1 MACHGVILERSG
13 ALKTNPMGSSAGPPP
28 APAASA
34 SSPLPRQ
41 AQGHKV
47 VSLAQLHNKR
57 PPAATGLRLDF
68 DDGGSEHMSTTTTSS
83 ASSILSDE
91 LATQFDRY
99 KNEMA
104 RMFQDHVRIV
114 DVVDR
119 VDSLLAAGGVR
130 LCVFY
135 GGGVA
140 FACLLQTERLR
151 RTAGLVVF
159 DYAFSMTERL
169 RRTAGG
175 RRRRRPRMRRGAAPS
190 WRSVSRGCGR
200 RRQRGT
206 LPSSRGQGSAWKPP
220 AAPDVDEVRPPLLK
234 PPCPSL

>member
-1 MACHGVILERSG
+1 MACHGVTLERSG
-13 ALKTNPMGSSAGPPP
+13 ALKTNPTGSSAGPPP

-68 DDGGSEHMSTTTTSS
+68 DDGGSEHVSMTTTSS

-119 VDSLLAAGGVR
+119 VDSLLAAAGVR

-140 FACLLQTERLR
+140 FACLLQ
-151 RTAGLVVF
+151 
-159 DYAFSMTERL
+159 TERL

-206 LPSSRGQGSAWKPP
+206 LPSSRGQGGAWKPP

-234 PPCPSL
+234 PPCPSF